1 MTRYNGSSFLL
12 GSLPG
17 MNKFSSP
24 KVLECLVC
32 KSQEIE
38 ILPRQR
44 ILQDYSTCLN
54 RCGACFFEW
63 FENSDAWLGKAYAN
77 AIADTDT
84 GIVMRNLSMHR
95 ALASFFYFS
104 SNRGR
109 ILDWGSGSG
118 LLIRLLRDHG
128 FDCVGFEP
136 YADPL
141 LASGFTCRS
150 KRELVRFA
158 PFRAIVAIEV
168 AEHLQDPSAYFE
180 EILGLADTVI
190 FSTEPVEKNTQGDDW
205 WYYSRET
212 GQHISFYSRTSLALL
227 AQRFGAT
234 YVRSGN
240 DGLHMM
246 TRIRRDALFFR
257 LIAGNLFFYV
267 GYAFLR
273 ALAGF
278 AGKRSSLTSRDHLA
292 AREALS
298 LGLQKSDNA

>member
-1 MTRYNGSSFLL
+1 
-12 GSLPG
+12 
-17 MNKFSSP
+17 MNEFSSP
-24 KVLECLVC
+24 EVIECLVC
-32 KSQEIE
+32 KSRDIE

-44 ILQDYSTCLN
+44 ILQDHLTCLN
-54 RCGACFFEW
+54 RCKACFFEW
-63 FENSDAWLGKAYAN
+63 FENSDAWLGMAYAN

-104 SNRGR
+104 SKRGR

-150 KRELVRFA
+150 KQELVRFT

-168 AEHLQDPSAYFE
+168 AEHLQDPSAYFQ

-190 FSTEPVEKNTQGDDW
+190 FSTEPVEKNTQGGDW

-212 GQHISFYSRTSLALL
+212 GQHISFYSRASLALL

-240 DGLHMM
+240 DLLHMM
-246 TRIRRDALFFR
+246 TRSRRDAWFFR
-257 LIAGNLFFYV
+257 VVAGNLFCYV
-267 GYAFLR
+267 VYAFLR
-273 ALAGF
+273 AIAGF
-278 AGKRSSLTSRDHLA
+278 AGKRSSLTLKDHLA

-298 LGLQKSDNA
+298 HGR